1 MAKEDESQQ
10 EVTIQAAEQVE
21 PQTANPITISGATL
35 AGDTVQMSGL
45 TLTGTT
51 DYSTGTGGGGTATD
65 TGGSEPWVWNQ
76 LYLDPA
82 GYAGRTVAAG
92 ASTWLPIASGKWP
105 VGYKVP
111 DNHTKGGVTP
121 SGTSDG
127 TKPIILQPPP
137 KGVGRLKFYS
147 AFKFLVVNNSSNRGS
162 FSAYIGTYYS
172 NGPSKPMYPYL
183 GVAHDAGSLSP
194 ATIEGNGAV
203 LVHVHRLDICDN
215 AFQSDQ
221 PIPGWPNWEMLLHTS
236 GTMMYPGL
244 QLSLDNRGSV
254 PLTVK
259 NIFGFGFVC

>member
-1 MAKEDESQQ
+1 MEKNDEPKT
-10 EVTIQAAEQVE
+10 EVTIEAAEAVE
-21 PQTANPITISGATL
+21 PQTANPITISNATL

-183 GVAHDAGSLSP
+183 GVAHDAGSLSA